1 MHPDDR
7 ILDVD
12 EIGATAEI
20 TGRHQAFAPEF
31 DDADAL
37 GVELADHAVEIP
49 LPPPRSLIPDDIL
62 EAIAAEEQKV
72 LSDPGLF
79 SEAVEEHHDSD
90 QVGIEVVSENAD
102 ATEAFALLKQSAV
115 LCDFPDEALELLVP
129 GAVRHHLG
137 DRQPAFREG
146 AAADSFFCVEVG
158 TLEAVRV
165 AHDAPEVALAHLHE
179 GDPFGLFGLLTRRVR
194 AATVRAIGEAQVVEF
209 RAGRLDAVARSFPPA
224 RHALARFF
232 KERLLENFLAVSPLF
247 HSLDAL
253 GRAALIS
260 HFQDRKVAAGE
271 LLLAPGEVQNCIC
284 LVTSGRVQVT
294 HREPGKSHELAL
306 LTRGNYYG
314 VVSALSGLPT
324 QVTITA
330 QEPSTLCVL
339 PPKAFNEFV
348 RGYPVLRTLPA
359 RLHEAGTK
367 VDRDIFV
374 GDATVLG

>member
-1 MHPDDR
+1 MHPEDR
-7 ILDVD
+7 ILEVD
-12 EIGATAEI
+12 DLGAQLEI
-20 TGRHQAFAPEF
+20 TGRHTALPDAL

-37 GVELADHAVEIP
+37 GVELADAPVEIP

-62 EAIAAEEQKV
+62 EAIAAEEQEV

-90 QVGIEVVSENAD
+90 QVGIEVVSESA
-102 ATEAFALLKQSAV
+102 APGEAFALLQRSAIV
-115 LCDFPDEALELLVP
+115 GDFPDDALELLVP
-129 GAVRHHLG
+129 GAVRHHLV

-146 AAADSFFCVEVG
+146 AAADSFFCVESG
-158 TLEAVRV
+158 ALEAVRV

-209 RAGRLDAVARSFPPA
+209 RAGRLDAVARSFPEA

-247 HSLDAL
+247 QNLDAV

-260 HFQDRKVAAGE
+260 HFRDRKVAAGE
-271 LLLAPGEVQNCIC
+271 VLLAPGEVQNGIA
-284 LVTSGRVQVT
+284 LVTSGKVAVT
-294 HREPGKSHELAL
+294 HREPGKSHELAS

-324 QVTITA
+324 RASITA
-330 QEPSTLCVL
+330 LEPSTLCVL
-339 PPKAFNEFV
+339 PQQAFNEFV
-348 RGYPVLRTLPA
+348 RGYPILRTLPA

-367 VDRDIFV
+367 VDRDLFI
-374 GDATVLG
+374 GDATLLG